1 MSCLFTPFTL
11 RTLELPNR
19 IVVSPMC
26 MYSAVDGCAQPWHH
40 AHLSSLALSGAGL
53 LCVEATAVTAEG
65 RITPGD
71 LGLYSDANE
80 AALAQVLALLRAV
93 SPVKLAIQLAHA
105 GRKASSRAPWVS
117 GPQLRADEGGWT
129 PQAPSA
135 VAFKPGDLLPHA
147 LTAGEIATLTEAF
160 ATAARRA
167 VRLGFDAVEVHMAH
181 GYLLHQFLSPIANH
195 RDDVYGGTAPN
206 RMRFP
211 LEVFEAVRAEVP
223 AAVPVGVR
231 VSATDWLEH
240 TDAPGWTLAQTIALA
255 TELKQRGCDWID
267 VSSAGISPQQKIA
280 VGPGYQVP
288 LARAIRE
295 ATGLAT
301 MAVGLITEPHQAEA
315 IVAEGHADLVA
326 LARAFLYDPRWGW
339 HAAAALD
346 GRVHG
351 PQQYL
356 RALPAG
362 APPIFDP
369 LR

>member
-1 MSCLFTPFTL
+1 MSVLFSPFTL
-11 RTLELPNR
+11 RGLVLPNR

-26 MYSAVDGCAQPWHH
+26 MYSAVDGDAQPWHH

-80 AALAQVLALLRAV
+80 AALAQVLALVRAV
-93 SPVKLAIQLAHA
+93 SPAKLAIQLAHA
-105 GRKASSRAPWVS
+105 GRKASSRAPWQS
-117 GPQLRADEGGWT
+117 GPQLRVDEGGWT

-135 VAFKPGDLLPHA
+135 VVFKPGDVVPHA
-147 LTAGEIATLTEAF
+147 LSLDELVTLRRAF
-160 ATAARRA
+160 ATAAQRA
-167 VRLGFDAVEVHMAH
+167 VRLGFDAIEVHMAH

-195 RDDVYGGTAPN
+195 RDDAYGGAAPN

-211 LEVFEAVRAEVP
+211 LEVFEAVRAAVP
-223 AAVPVGVR
+223 AGVPVGVR

-240 TDAPGWTLAQTIALA
+240 TEAPGWTLPQTIALA
-255 TELKQRGCDWID
+255 QQLKQRGCDWID

-288 LARAIRE
+288 LAQQIRA
-295 ATGLAT
+295 ATGMAT
-301 MAVGLITEPHQAEA
+301 MAVGLVTEPAQAEA
-315 IVAEGHADLVA
+315 IVADGHADLVA

-351 PQQYL
+351 PAQYL

-362 APPIFDP
+362 TPPIFDAA
-369 LR
+369 R